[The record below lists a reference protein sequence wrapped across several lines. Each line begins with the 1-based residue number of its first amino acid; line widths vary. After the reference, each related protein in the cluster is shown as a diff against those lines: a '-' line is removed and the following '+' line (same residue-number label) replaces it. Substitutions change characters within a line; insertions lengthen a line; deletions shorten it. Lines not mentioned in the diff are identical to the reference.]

1 MVLNVAHGM
10 IAMSSE
16 FMHVRL
22 LRPNR
27 DLHDCGKFQWYLQAY
42 RVYTHART
50 VRSPSYAYADVNIV
64 LRQLNG

>member
-1 MVLNVAHGM
+1 M

-16 FMHVRL
+16 FMHVLL

-27 DLHDCGKFQWYLQAY
+27 DLQDCGKFQSYLQAY

-50 VRSPSYAYADVNIV
+50 IFSPSYAYDNVNIL